1 MLLATTL
8 TWKSKKLVYVN
19 LWLWFFQF
27 CKNPKKSNIKIHIL
41 FFDLLQKIAIFF
53 YILQQKNFI
62 KKSKKSI
69 KNT

>member
-1 MLLATTL
+1 MLTYGFGLSVFQ
-8 TWKSKKLVYVN
+8 KSKKI
-19 LWLWFFQF
+19 
-27 CKNPKKSNIKIHIL
+27 NIKTYIL
-41 FFDLLQKIAIFF
+41 FFDLLLKIAIFF

>member
-1 MLLATTL
+1 MLT
-8 TWKSKKLVYVN
+8 YGFG
-19 LWLWFFQF
+19 FFSFQKIQ
-27 CKNPKKSNIKIHIL
+27 KNQIENRIYL
-41 FFDLLQKIAIFF
+41 FLDLLQKITVFF